1 MGAILRGASVTALA
15 VGLLSCSGWT
25 PAAVEEQVVAP
36 PAAPEHQEVT
46 IEHGDAN
53 LPGALALC
61 ETPGTFVPFERTIE
75 RQVYDVITAYKTGM
89 TDTLERLTAKTI
101 VEEAERYGL
110 DPWLV
115 VGVIR
120 VESRFYNFAESHKD
134 ARGLMQIRPFVG
146 EELAADLGIE
156 WHGAQTLFHPVKNVR
171 MGVFYLAVLN
181 RQFDGNIERAL
192 MGYNM
197 GPNRVRRWLRVG
209 RELPTGYADLSREYQ
224 GLLAKVARGAVAGA
238 DLRSPITAVERSVA
252 RRNAVAAA
260 QVAELEPAENGVAT
274 ATAIPGAIV
283 ENLEPA
289 IELDAAPGESAIE
302 HAVEPAFE
310 PTVVNDDPWADLP
323 PPSAASGPSASL
335 PAPEP
340 AFQ

>member
-15 VGLLSCSGWT
+15 AGLLSCSGWT
-25 PAAVEEQVVAP
+25 PAAVEERVSVP
-36 PAAPEHQEVT
+36 VAAPEHQEVT

-53 LPGALALC
+53 LPDALALC
-61 ETPGTFVPFERTIE
+61 ETPGAFVPFERTIE

-101 VEEAERYGL
+101 VAEAERYGL
-110 DPWLV
+110 DPWLI

-120 VESRFYNFAESHKD
+120 VESRFFNFAESNKD

-156 WHGAQTLFHPVKNVR
+156 WNGAQTLFHPVKNVR

-181 RQFDGNIERAL
+181 RQFGGDIERAL

-197 GPNRVRRWLRVG
+197 GPNRVRRWLRDG
-209 RELPTGYADLSREYQ
+209 RELPTGYAELSREYQ
-224 GLLAKVARGAVAGA
+224 GLLARVARGAVAGA

-252 RRNAVAAA
+252 RRNAVVVAP
-260 QVAELEPAENGVAT
+260 VAELDSSENGVAAA
-274 ATAIPGAIV
+274 ATLPGV
-283 ENLEPA
+283 LPQNPEPA
-289 IELDAAPGESAIE
+289 IELDDAPASEAAGGS
-302 HAVEPAFE
+302 VEPAFE
-310 PTVVNDDPWADLP
+310 PQVVNDDPWADLP
-323 PPSAASGPSASL
+323 PVSVPSAALS
-335 PAPEP
+335 APEP
-340 AFQ
+340 AIQ